1 MQGRKNVR
9 TARRDLTLAAA
20 AALCAACSGGPP
32 LLADPAAKFELPP
45 LQTSVPEYELLISPE
60 ALAKFDADVH
70 TDDQPATFVHQG
82 HQQPVSVRLRGNSSR
97 YWPKKSWR
105 IDFPQ
110 GVHFDH
116 RKKLN
121 LISEWKD
128 NSMMVDKLGYDLL
141 AALHVPVPRASY
153 ARLKINGRYEGVFV
167 DVEHVGSSFVKAHGF
182 ADMDATRY
190 RCGRKD
196 CEMKTWRAS
205 FQTPWDHKEGY
216 EDEGPL
222 NDLMGFMNNSA
233 EAEFARSLEDRFEVE
248 IFLRDMVVD
257 ALISNNIIEDS
268 RSYFIH
274 DRRMG
279 RWVYIPWDLNNSD
292 LRWQPWQSLDRVAQ
306 FQHPIFAFTALD
318 SFVAAKYARRIA
330 DHPEMNYLPIFSN
343 LRTRIAFNPALR
355 DRFLALVE
363 RALAEVFTAE
373 TLVPRLEATEKLLAP
388 YMAADPYMQ
397 FDKFESMPHHLL
409 EYMANRSAFLHD
421 EVARWRSWRPGL
433 VIEAFNLQQGWVE
446 LRNRG
451 PASVSTQGL
460 VLTTDLRR
468 ALTRNVPAATLGT
481 GERVRFTGAQLGL
494 TFAPQGELGLFDG
507 QSVAGAIDV
516 HFYGKLAAGRYE
528 ARSEGGDWEIR

>member
-1 MQGRKNVR
+1 MQIGYPGHLRC
-9 TARRDLTLAAA
+9 TARKYLTLGAV
-20 AALCAACSGGPP
+20 AALSAACSGGPP
-32 LLADPAAKFELPP
+32 LLADPAAKFEMPP
-45 LQTSVPEYELLISPE
+45 LQTAVPEYELLISPD
-60 ALAKFDADVH
+60 ALARFDADVH
-70 TDDQPATFVHQG
+70 TDDQPATFVHRG
-82 HQQPVSVRLRGNSSR
+82 HHQPVSVRLRGNSSR

-105 IDFPQ
+105 IDFPD

-116 RKKLN
+116 RSKLN

-141 AALHVPVPRASY
+141 AALHVPAPRASY
-153 ARLKINGRYEGVFV
+153 ARLKINGQYQGVFV
-167 DVEHVGSSFVKAHGF
+167 DVEHVGTRFVKAHGF

-196 CEMKTWRAS
+196 CEMKTARAS
-205 FQTPWDHKEGY
+205 FQTPWDHKEGR
-216 EDEGPL
+216 EGKGPL
-222 NDLMGFMNNSA
+222 NELLGFMNYSA
-233 EAEFARSLEDRFEVE
+233 EPEFARSLEDRFEAE

-274 DRRMG
+274 DRRIG

-292 LRWQPWQSLDRVAQ
+292 LRWQPWQTVDRVAQ

-318 SFVAAKYARRIA
+318 SFVADKYG
-330 DHPEMNYLPIFSN
+330 
-343 LRTRIAFNPALR
+343 
-355 DRFLALVE
+355 
-363 RALAEVFTAE
+363 
-373 TLVPRLEATEKLLAP
+373 RL
-388 YMAADPYMQ
+388 MAADPYRQ
-397 FDKFESMPHHLL
+397 FEKFESMPRRMI
-409 EYMANRSAFLHD
+409 EYITNRSAFLQD

-433 VIEAFNLQQGWVE
+433 VIEAFDAQQGWVE
-446 LRNRG
+446 LRHRG
-451 PASVSTQGL
+451 TASVSTQGL
-460 VLTTDLRR
+460 VLTIDLRR
-468 ALTRNVPAATLGT
+468 ALTRNVPAATLGA

-494 TFAPQGELGLFDG
+494 SFAPQGELGLFDG